1 MDTCTSSRLGIRCVQ
16 GLPRDPGSGRA
27 HAARAAALG
36 KFVNSRHDALVRFFT
51 LRTGSREEAK
61 DLVQC
66 AYVKVLTVD
75 RPERIRDLE
84 GYVWRSALNLVTD
97 WSRRR
102 AVRENYARGAVS
114 DSAGLTH
121 SIDTELETRENIE
134 LVVRAHETL
143 SARCREAFALRVLE
157 DRPFKDVGRAM
168 GISDRMAKIYVAR
181 ARALLREAIDRAEQ
195 CTGYAPPPPTLPGAG
210 SRASPS
216 GREGRRV
223 PIPYGYSHWS

>member
-1 MDTCTSSRLGIRCVQ
+1 MDTCTPSRSGTAGLQ
-16 GLPRDPGSGRA
+16 GLPVDPRRARA
-27 HAARAAALG
+27 HAARVAALSE
-36 KFVNSRHDALVRFFT
+36 FVRNRHEALLRFFT

-66 AYVKVLTVD
+66 AYVKVLAVD

-102 AVRENYARGAVS
+102 AVRDDYARCAAS
-114 DSAGLTH
+114 DSADLAH
-121 SIDTELETRENIE
+121 SIETELETRERIE
-134 LVVRAHETL
+134 VVARAHEAL
-143 SARCREAFALRVLE
+143 SPRCQEAFTLRVLE

-181 ARALLREAIDRAEQ
+181 ALSSLRETLEQAERCAACAAQ
-195 CTGYAPPPPTLPGAG
+195 P
-210 SRASPS
+210 
-216 GREGRRV
+216 
-223 PIPYGYSHWS
+223 PIPVRSARRATPLG

>member
-1 MDTCTSSRLGIRCVQ
+1 MDTCTSSRLGIRGVQ
-16 GLPRDPGSGRA
+16 GLPHDSGSGRA

-36 KFVNSRHDALVRFFT
+36 EFVRSRHDALVRFFT

-102 AVRENYARGAVS
+102 AVREDYARGTVR
-114 DSAGLTH
+114 DSADLAH
-121 SIDTELETRENIE
+121 SIETELEAREHIG
-134 LVVRAHETL
+134 LVARAHETL
-143 SARCREAFALRVLE
+143 SPRCREAFALRVI
-157 DRPFKDVGRAM
+157 DGRPFKDVGRAM

-181 ARALLREAIDRAEQ
+181 ARTSLQEAIERAEQ
-195 CTGYAPPPPTLPGAG
+195 VTG
-210 SRASPS
+210 
-216 GREGRRV
+216 
-223 PIPYGYSHWS
+223 

>member
-1 MDTCTSSRLGIRCVQ
+1 MDTCTPSRLGIQGVQ
-16 GLPRDPGSGRA
+16 GLPHDSVRGRA

-36 KFVNSRHDALVRFFT
+36 EFVRSRHDALVRFFT

-102 AVRENYARGAVS
+102 AVREDYARGTVR
-114 DSAGLTH
+114 DSADLAH
-121 SIDTELETRENIE
+121 SIEAELEAREHIG
-134 LVVRAHETL
+134 LVARAHETL
-143 SARCREAFALRVLE
+143 SPRCREAFALRVI
-157 DRPFKDVGRAM
+157 DGRPFKDVGRAM

-181 ARALLREAIDRAEQ
+181 ARTSLQEAIERAEQ
-195 CTGYAPPPPTLPGAG
+195 VTG
-210 SRASPS
+210 
-216 GREGRRV
+216 
-223 PIPYGYSHWS
+223 

>member
-1 MDTCTSSRLGIRCVQ
+1 VR
-16 GLPRDPGSGRA
+16 
-27 HAARAAALG
+27 
-36 KFVNSRHDALVRFFT
+36 SRHDALVRFFT

-102 AVRENYARGAVS
+102 AVREDYARGTVR
-114 DSAGLTH
+114 DSADLAH
-121 SIDTELETRENIE
+121 SIEAELEAREHIG
-134 LVVRAHETL
+134 LVARAHETL
-143 SARCREAFALRVLE
+143 SPRCREAFALRVI
-157 DRPFKDVGRAM
+157 DGRPFKDVGRAM

-181 ARALLREAIDRAEQ
+181 ARTSLQEAIERAEQ
-195 CTGYAPPPPTLPGAG
+195 VTG
-210 SRASPS
+210 
-216 GREGRRV
+216 
-223 PIPYGYSHWS
+223 